1 MHNVFLIRKMKAVEF
16 DFFFIMK
23 TDPHINF
30 FSLQYQFLNHSEGVC
45 YSYFNACVMEKNT
58 ILAKIPALKLF
69 PLWYMFNSGD
79 LGLGSIVLTVTVL
92 PDTVWQCLDTFRL
105 L

>member
-45 YSYFNACVMEKNT
+45 FSYFNACVMEKKYNFGKNT
-58 ILAKIPALKLF
+58 SSQIISSMV
-69 PLWYMFNSGD
+69 Y
-79 LGLGSIVLTVTVL
+79 V
-92 PDTVWQCLDTFRL
+92 
-105 L
+105 